1 MKGQVLSREAHDRFV
16 DWLYYD
22 LSAALRRLVRQA
34 HGDYGD
40 DGYAKKFPK
49 FETTDAGET
58 PQQLFDRWVSE
69 RKPAAS
75 TVDTWRYFFS
85 DMSAHFEGRSGGSIS
100 PHEAQA
106 WIAGLVSKER
116 SAATVRTNWLRASKT
131 VFGWA
136 TEHKLIPRNPFAG
149 VKITVPKKV
158 KLRETQ
164 AFLPDE
170 RRIILKAALEVGDT
184 DTPDKAAK
192 RWVPWLCAYTGAR
205 PGEIS
210 QLRGSDVIERDD
222 IPAIR
227 ITPGAGAVK
236 GGKARVVPLHE
247 HLIAQGFLE
256 FVRRR
261 GTGPLFYNPP
271 RQRSDDGT
279 RMKKP
284 RAVQARQRLAN
295 WVRSLGIM
303 DAELSPLHAW
313 RHTFKQI
320 ADRAGIS
327 ERTSDYITGHANKS
341 VGAAYGAPTLDDMA
355 EALKK
360 FPRYDVSLEKPTA
373 ATTSL

>member
-1 MKGQVLSREAHDRFV
+1 M
-16 DWLYYD
+16 
-22 LSAALRRLVRQA
+22 RRR
-34 HGDYGD
+34 HSC
-40 DGYAKKFPK
+40 PMN
-49 FETTDAGET
+49 
-58 PQQLFDRWVSE
+58 
-69 RKPAAS
+69 AAS
-75 TVDTWRYFFS
+75 
-85 DMSAHFEGRSGGSIS
+85 
-100 PHEAQA
+100 
-106 WIAGLVSKER
+106 
-116 SAATVRTNWLRASKT
+116 
-131 VFGWA
+131 
-136 TEHKLIPRNPFAG
+136 
-149 VKITVPKKV
+149 
-158 KLRETQ
+158 
-164 AFLPDE
+164 
-170 RRIILKAALEVGDT
+170 ILKAALEVGDT

-295 WVRSLGIM
+295 WVRSLGIT
-303 DAELSPLHAW
+303 DAELSPLTTHGGT
-313 RHTFKQI
+313 RSSKSQ
-320 ADRAGIS
+320 
-327 ERTSDYITGHANKS
+327 TGPVFLSAR
-341 VGAAYGAPTLDDMA
+341 L
-355 EALKK
+355 
-360 FPRYDVSLEKPTA
+360 
-373 ATTSL
+373 TTSQVTPPRASAQPTEPRRWTTWRRR